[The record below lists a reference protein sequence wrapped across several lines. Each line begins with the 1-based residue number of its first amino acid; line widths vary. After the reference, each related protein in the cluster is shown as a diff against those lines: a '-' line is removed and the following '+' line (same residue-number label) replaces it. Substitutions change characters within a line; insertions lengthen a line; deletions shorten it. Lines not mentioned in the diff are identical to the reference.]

1 MRFNK
6 YIEFAIGPDGTFPEK
21 GTVNS
26 TGYDIHVSTTARIN
40 PGLTMMVETNLKI
53 LLPYGHWGKLETR
66 SSMVIKGLQVQGG
79 VIDWDYRG
87 EIKVMIHNF
96 TEFPYIMNAGDKVAQ
111 LILHTLP
118 SPEIHHGSIK
128 SYDKLYLND
137 TKRGD
142 KGFGHTGRQ
151 VVEQTK
157 SNPSVGSGKLYEDP
171 ESLV

>member
-1 MRFNK
+1 FV
-6 YIEFAIGPDGTFPEK
+6 IGPDGTFHEK

-26 TGYDIHVSTTARIN
+26 VGFNIHASSTARIN

-66 SSMVIKGLQVQGG
+66 SSMALKGLQVQGG

-96 TEFPYIMNAGDKVAQ
+96 MEFPYIVMTQNYHLTYKVAQ
-111 LILHTLP
+111 LILHPLP
-118 SPEIHHGSIK
+118 SPEIHHGSIE
-128 SYDKLYLND
+128 SYDKMYLND

-151 VVEQTK
+151 VIEKAK
-157 SNPSVGSGKLYEDP
+157 SNPSVGSGKLYIDP